1 MKQSIVFCALALL
14 SMQSSSLRAADPLPP
29 DLNLIPRD
37 SALFISIRVADLWNN
52 ATLKPF
58 RELAGNGGFFQE
70 FEKQNGFLPQNV
82 ERITI
87 LIPTLSDRAEPL
99 FVVTTIKP
107 YDLATVL
114 EAWNG
119 YTEAEAQQLQRDEER
134 NRLQRPIFKSGPSY
148 PPKIEY
154 KKPFNVPKK
163 PDLPPMKEFPK
174 EERKPFGRI
183 EVSPPPREQNVAFL
197 AQAKEE
203 FPPIKKELARKRDL
217 TAKYY
222 VLRRN
227 WGSGLLIPVDDRTV
241 VIAPNMGVRD
251 GGAGT
256 LIALTTQLLR
266 RQADG
271 PLSMALDLAAGKN
284 AVVLGANIP
293 MIRAMFDSRLE
304 MKMFPIRSFLAAKS
318 AAMTLNFGDELS
330 YRVYLG
336 CADAQAAKKAKE
348 LLGAYLVIAREMFPA
363 MKEAAFPA
371 VQSDAALKLFDLF
384 EKAVEEATVEVN
396 GTQVE
401 MAMKIKADAVL
412 VAAVAEAVQKVQ
424 EAAARAKDM
433 NNLKQ
438 MVLSAHNYASA
449 NQDRLPFLVGG
460 DLEKKPNLSWRV
472 HILPYIE
479 QNNLYSQFH
488 LDEPWDSDHN
498 KKLIPLMPKIF
509 EIPGSSAAKGQTYYR
524 AFEKLLGKCTI
535 ATIPDGTSNT
545 IMIFESA
552 ESTIWTKPDDLPPP
566 YIKNMPKLNS
576 RFKGGSNVAICDGSV
591 RFISG
596 AISARTLLSAFTP
609 DGGEILGSDW

>member
-1 MKQSIVFCALALL
+1 
-14 SMQSSSLRAADPLPP
+14 
-29 DLNLIPRD
+29 
-37 SALFISIRVADLWNN
+37 
-52 ATLKPF
+52 
-58 RELAGNGGFFQE
+58 
-70 FEKQNGFLPQNV
+70 
-82 ERITI
+82 
-87 LIPTLSDRAEPL
+87 
-99 FVVTTIKP
+99 
-107 YDLATVL
+107 
-114 EAWNG
+114 
-119 YTEAEAQQLQRDEER
+119 
-134 NRLQRPIFKSGPSY
+134 
-148 PPKIEY
+148 
-154 KKPFNVPKK
+154 
-163 PDLPPMKEFPK
+163 
-174 EERKPFGRI
+174 
-183 EVSPPPREQNVAFL
+183 
-197 AQAKEE
+197 
-203 FPPIKKELARKRDL
+203 
-217 TAKYY
+217 
-222 VLRRN
+222 
-227 WGSGLLIPVDDRTV
+227 
-241 VIAPNMGVRD
+241 
-251 GGAGT
+251 
-256 LIALTTQLLR
+256 
-266 RQADG
+266 
-271 PLSMALDLAAGKN
+271 
-284 AVVLGANIP
+284 

-424 EAAARAKDM
+424 EAAACAKDM

-509 EIPGSSAAKGQTYYR
+509 EIPGQAR
-524 AFEKLLGKCTI
+524 PRDRPTI
-535 ATIPDGTSNT
+535 AR
-545 IMIFESA
+545 
-552 ESTIWTKPDDLPPP
+552 
-566 YIKNMPKLNS
+566 S
-576 RFKGGSNVAICDGSV
+576 RSCWANA
-591 RFISG
+591 
-596 AISARTLLSAFTP
+596 P
-609 DGGEILGSDW
+609 